1 MLAISAW
8 LALKDAASAAAGK
21 PVHLD
26 APATPERV
34 LLAIEAAR
42 KAAAASIPV
51 AAK

>member
-1 MLAISAW
+1 
-8 LALKDAASAAAGK
+8 LALKDAAAAAAGQR
-21 PVHLD
+21 VHLD

-42 KAAAASIPV
+42 KAAAAPISV